1 MRARTARSHTRGKK
15 REKKTQLICNLHT
28 IVHTHT
34 HTLSELTHRSH
45 DEESQLHYSK
55 SPEMPQFKK
64 KEKKIC
70 RLAEGRDSECRRVES
85 MSKQSESRREP
96 GDTEEA
102 QRIWLSLEP

>member
-1 MRARTARSHTRGKK
+1 MQA
-15 REKKTQLICNLHT
+15 
-28 IVHTHT
+28 
-34 HTLSELTHRSH
+34 LSELTRRSH

-55 SPEMPQFKK
+55 SPEMPQREKKEEEKK
-64 KEKKIC
+64 KVC